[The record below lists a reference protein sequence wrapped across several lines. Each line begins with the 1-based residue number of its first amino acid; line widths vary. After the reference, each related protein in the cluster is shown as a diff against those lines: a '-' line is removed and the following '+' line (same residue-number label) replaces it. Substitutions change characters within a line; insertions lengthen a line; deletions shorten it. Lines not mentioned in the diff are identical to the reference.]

1 MMFRHFETGGDGR
14 APMTPAPR
22 RTDSLDA
29 TDRRLLWALR
39 RLVDSLNR
47 MTENIS

>member
-14 APMTPAPR
+14 APITQAPR
-22 RTDSLDA
+22 RAFSLDA

-47 MTENIS
+47 MTQNIS